1 MKALFDS
8 IVRTFT
14 PLIVGAVIGWFVTA
28 GITLDPEFE
37 GALTLVVS
45 GAFALIYYVGARVL
59 ETYVAPRFGWLLGV
73 ARQPIY
79 ASLPDA
85 STSTREAY
93 QAALDPHRT
102 AFRNRGAHNE

>member
-14 PLIVGAVIGWFVTA
+14 PIIVGAVVGWFVTA

-45 GAFALIYYVGARVL
+45 GGLSLVYYVGVRLL
-59 ETYVAPRFGWLLGV
+59 ETYVAPKFGWLLGL
-73 ARQPIY
+73 ARQPEY
-79 ASLPDA
+79 PAPEV
-85 STSTREAY
+85 ST
-93 QAALDPHRT
+93 DPHT
-102 AFRNRGAHNE
+102 GVFRNPGAHNE

>member
-14 PLIVGAVIGWFVTA
+14 PIIVGAVVGWLVTA
-28 GITLDPEFE
+28 GIPLDPQFE
-37 GALTLVVS
+37 GALTLVVA
-45 GAFALIYYVGARVL
+45 GAFTLVYYVAVRLL

-79 ASLPDA
+79 ATMPDA
-85 STSTREAY
+85 STSTRAAY
-93 QAALDPHRT
+93 QAALDANVYRRT
-102 AFRNRGAHNE
+102 GSRDE